1 MKDEMDVYLGR
12 CMKKWADDRDPP
24 VESRRRLLKAA
35 ASLPVQQEQ
44 RLSDLIG
51 VIRDRFFPTSDNF
64 YTYYDEWPRTPI
76 TQSSAWYFHVT
87 LNWRSAT

>member
-1 MKDEMDVYLGR
+1 MDVYLGR
-12 CMKKWADDRDPP
+12 CMKNWAADREPP

-44 RLSDLIG
+44 RLFNLFSIIKDSFFSSP
-51 VIRDRFFPTSDNF
+51 DRF

-76 TQSSAWYFHVT
+76 TQSSAWYFHIS